1 MPDMKRDIGLRTIF
15 SFFLGLML
23 TAFVGV
29 GTYTFH
35 PPPDQFDRQIRDLGR
50 QESAIRGTRPNG
62 ELSPADQTQIQ
73 EIGRHRRELLDA
85 AMEARKPWARSTSV
99 ILIVFATL
107 VMAIS
112 LVRADQLPVIS
123 NGLLLGGL
131 FTMLYGV
138 GWIVT
143 SDTSMTRF
151 FVITGAL
158 AITFGL
164 GYVRFVRFGA
174 SAVVTPGAA
183 GAEFAGMAEIER
195 RVRDLEAR
203 MTDAARAL
211 TSRPNDAPS
220 TSG

>member
-1 MPDMKRDIGLRTIF
+1 MVDMKKDVGLRTIF

-35 PPPDQFDRQIRDLGR
+35 PPPDQLERQLRDLAR
-50 QESAIRGTRPNG
+50 QESAIRSAKPTG
-62 ELSPADQTQIQ
+62 ELSPSDQAQIE
-73 EIGRHRRELLDA
+73 EISRQRRDLFDA
-85 AMEARKPWARSTSV
+85 ATEARKPWARSTSV

-143 SDTSMTRF
+143 SDTSITRF

-158 AITFGL
+158 VITFGL

-174 SAVVTPGAA
+174 TAAVA
-183 GAEFAGMAEIER
+183 GGPASSDTAGLAEIER

-211 TSRPNDAPS
+211 TTRAGDTPS
-220 TSG
+220 G